1 MAAFATEA
9 LVLRAVD
16 FGESDLVVHLLVPG
30 GGRLTAIAKGARRST
45 RRFPG
50 LLDLF
55 NHLRVEVERSRRGSL
70 PRLEHAR
77 LLDAFVELR
86 SDVRRFALACFLI
99 ELLDRQAP
107 EGGARRELEQLFAFA
122 VEALRTLA
130 ESRPDRRT
138 QALLELRALAA
149 LGLRPELRV
158 CVRCGREVS
167 GSGAVVFQ
175 VAEGGPLCE
184 ACRRPGDAG
193 VAVHLGT
200 LRALER
206 GASLPLG
213 HIARLALPPLALEEA
228 LHLLDR
234 FQRFHVG
241 APLRS
246 RAFLDAALGGAAT
259 RPREAEAVASGAH

>member
-1 MAAFATEA
+1 VAAFASEA

-16 FGESDLVVHLLVPG
+16 FGESDRVVHLLVPG
-30 GGRLTAIAKGARRST
+30 AGRLTAIAKGARRST

-55 NHLRVEVERSRRGSL
+55 NHLRVEVERPRRGSL
-70 PRLEHAR
+70 ARLEHAR
-77 LLDAFVELR
+77 LIDAYLGLR
-86 SDVRRFALACFLI
+86 SDPRRFALGCFLL

-107 EGGARRELEQLFAFA
+107 EGGARRDLEQLFGFA
-122 VEALRTLA
+122 TSALGSLA
-130 ESRPDRRT
+130 EAQPDRRT
-138 QALLELRALAA
+138 QVLLELRALAA
-149 LGLRPELRV
+149 LGLRPELRL
-158 CVRCGREVS
+158 CVRCGREV
-167 GSGAVVFQ
+167 GGGEAVVFQ
-175 VAEGGPLCE
+175 VPEGGPVCA

-193 VAVHLGT
+193 VPVHLGT

-213 HIARLALPPLALEEA
+213 HIARLALPPPALAEA

-241 APLRS
+241 VELRS
-246 RAFLDAALGGAAT
+246 RAFLEVALGGAER
-259 RPREAEAVASGAH
+259 RPPRAPRAASH